1 MSVSTLQEQMLEE
14 IKRIPEDKLSE
25 LYDFIHFF
33 RIGIETTN
41 SGQQHPDAE
50 QILAATN
57 DIYGLWQDREF
68 EIEEYIRALRKDRTP

>member
-1 MSVSTLQEQMLEE
+1 MPASILHEQMLEE

-41 SGQQHPDAE
+41 REQQHPDTE
-50 QILAATN
+50 QILTATN
-57 DIYGLWQDREF
+57 GIYGLWRDKEF
-68 EIEEYIRALRKDRTP
+68 EVEEYIRELRKDRIV